1 MRMRARNHDEFSSMI
16 VMEHFFD
23 EYGVAHATEIM
34 KIDDPDTLFW
44 FRLGNQDQS
53 RPQGAPS

>member
-1 MRMRARNHDEFSSMI
+1 MI

>member
-1 MRMRARNHDEFSSMI
+1 MI

-23 EYGVAHATEIM
+23 EYGVAHATDATEIM